1 MFIAPA
7 TRLGMS
13 KPQVLKAAVII
24 FLIAQLLKFLFI
36 LFISYMGSLCGYSAW
51 GRGLRFYVMFTL
63 FGPWPTFMAPLYSA
77 FLLHPPS
84 RWRLLLHAAVIT
96 QAVVSAVLIFPPPSF
111 YPSFSPPDAPR
122 LLPIDDYIIN
132 YGHLFFVVFFIFST
146 GVSVALGLRAA
157 EVDGVSRRLYQ
168 GLAVGWLAVAVS
180 YLKYVARLGMELAAA
195 KIEWTMWTGV
205 PCPATSPP

>member
-7 TRLGMS
+7 TRLGMP
-13 KPQVLKAAVII
+13 KPQVLKAVVII
-24 FLIAQLLKFLFI
+24 FLLALFLKFLFL
-36 LFISYMGSLCGYSAW
+36 LFVNYMISLCGFSAW
-51 GRGLRFYVMFTL
+51 GLGLRFYVMFTL

-84 RWRLLLHAAVIT
+84 RWRLLLHVAVIT
-96 QAVVSAVLIFPPPSF
+96 QAVASAVLIFPPPSF

-146 GVSVALGLRAA
+146 GASVALGLRAA
-157 EVDGVSRRLYQ
+157 EVNVVSRRLYQ
-168 GLAVGWLAVAVS
+168 GLAVGWLAVAVP
-180 YLKYVARLGMELAAA
+180 YLIYSARLGMELAAA
-195 KIEWTMWTGV
+195 KIEWTTWHG

>member
-7 TRLGMS
+7 TGLGMP

-24 FLIAQLLKFLFI
+24 FLIAQLLKFLFL
-36 LFISYMGSLCGYSAW
+36 LFINYMISLCGFSAW
-51 GRGLRFYVMFTL
+51 GLGLWFYVMFIL

-84 RWRLLLHAAVIT
+84 RWRLFLHAAVIA
-96 QAVVSAVLIFPPPSF
+96 QAMVSAVLILPPPSF

-122 LLPIDDYIIN
+122 LLSIDDYIIN

-146 GVSVALGLRAA
+146 GASVALGLRAA

-168 GLAVGWLAVAVS
+168 GLAIGWLAVAVP
-180 YLKYVARLGMELAAA
+180 YLIYVARLGMELAAA
-195 KIEWTMWTGV
+195 KIEWTTWLV
-205 PCPATSPP
+205 PCPAASPP

>member
-1 MFIAPA
+1 MFI
-7 TRLGMS
+7 
-13 KPQVLKAAVII
+13 
-24 FLIAQLLKFLFI
+24 
-36 LFISYMGSLCGYSAW
+36 
-51 GRGLRFYVMFTL
+51 L

-84 RWRLLLHAAVIT
+84 GWRLFLHAAVIA
-96 QAVVSAVLIFPPPSF
+96 QAVASAVLIFPPPSF
-111 YPSFSPPDAPR
+111 YSSYSPPDAPR
-122 LLPIDDYIIN
+122 LLSIDNYIVN
-132 YGHLFFVVFFIFST
+132 YGFLFFVVFFIFST
-146 GVSVALGLRAA
+146 GAGVALGLRAA

-195 KIEWTMWTGV
+195 KIEWTTWHG

>member
-1 MFIAPA
+1 MLIAPA

-24 FLIAQLLKFLFI
+24 FLIAQLLKFLFL
-36 LFISYMGSLCGYSAW
+36 LFINYMISLCGFSAW
-51 GRGLRFYVMFTL
+51 GHGLGFYVMFTL

-84 RWRLLLHAAVIT
+84 RWRLFLHAAVIA
-96 QAVVSAVLIFPPPSF
+96 QAVASAVLIFPPPSF

-122 LLPIDDYIIN
+122 LLSIDGCIFN
-132 YGHLFFVVFFIFST
+132 YGRLFFVVFFIFST
-146 GVSVALGLRAA
+146 GASVVLGLRAA
-157 EVDGVSRRLYQ
+157 EVDGASRRLYQ
-168 GLAVGWLAVAVS
+168 GLAVGWLAVAVP
-180 YLKYVARLGMELAAA
+180 YLIYVARLGMELAAA
-195 KIEWTMWTGV
+195 KIEWTTWLV